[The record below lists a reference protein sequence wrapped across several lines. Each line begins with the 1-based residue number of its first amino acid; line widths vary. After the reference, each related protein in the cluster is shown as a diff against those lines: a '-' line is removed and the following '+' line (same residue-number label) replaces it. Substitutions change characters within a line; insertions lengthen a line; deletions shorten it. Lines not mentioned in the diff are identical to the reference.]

1 MLHNAK
7 PRGHPTSVS
16 NTGRAWSTERP
27 LGYSPRA
34 GQALSGCR
42 KLPSKPQ
49 TPLSVQVSMSTV
61 TPNRAEGS
69 RSLRPIFH
77 LSSSVLSPQKY
88 FILPGT
94 STQEQSSPAPR
105 VASPRQVELGQW
117 VQPFLFQAPSAPN
130 CYQRVR
136 QPISSQKGLPRTC
149 SHHPRTRHHW
159 GTGVLVAS
167 WVHSTGASTETAV

>member
-1 MLHNAK
+1 MLHDAK
-7 PRGHPTSVS
+7 PRGYPTNVS
-16 NTGRAWSTERP
+16 HTGRAWPTKRP

-94 STQEQSSPAPR
+94 SAQEQSSPVPR

-117 VQPFLFQAPSAPN
+117 VQPFLFQAPSVP
-130 CYQRVR
+130 
-136 QPISSQKGLPRTC
+136 KG
-149 SHHPRTRHHW
+149 
-159 GTGVLVAS
+159 
-167 WVHSTGASTETAV
+167 ETAHLQPERVSLHLFPPSPYQAPLGNWSAGSKLGPQH

>member
-1 MLHNAK
+1 MLHDAK
-7 PRGHPTSVS
+7 PRGYPTNVS
-16 NTGRAWSTERP
+16 HTGRAWPTKRP

-94 STQEQSSPAPR
+94 SAQEQSSPVPR

-117 VQPFLFQAPSAPN
+117 VQPFLFQAHTREINPGFLISPLSSPN
-130 CYQRVR
+130 
-136 QPISSQKGLPRTC
+136 I
-149 SHHPRTRHHW
+149 HHLHHLGSLSGSLGW
-159 GTGVLVAS
+159 L
-167 WVHSTGASTETAV
+167 

>member
-1 MLHNAK
+1 MCFSCQTKCSAARS
-7 PRGHPTSVS
+7 PGGYPTSVS
-16 NTGRAWSTERP
+16 HTGIR
-27 LGYSPRA
+27 LGPQRDLLAISPRA

-42 KLPSKPQ
+42 KLPSSLR
-49 TPLSVQVSMSTV
+49 LSVVKSQCQQLR
-61 TPNRAEGS
+61 PAWGRGLQI
-69 RSLRPIFH
+69 LRPIFH

-149 SHHPRTRHHW
+149 SHHPVP
-159 GTGVLVAS
+159 GT
-167 WVHSTGASTETAV
+167 TGELECW